1 VTTPLV
7 LLGSG
12 GFAREAAQA
21 VDAVN
26 AVRPTWKLIGFL
38 DDDPSR
44 HGSRVDGVPV
54 LGGTDRLADHPD
66 AMVVVCTGRPTNYWS
81 RLQIVERLALPEE
94 RYATVIHPSCAI
106 SGDTVIGA
114 GSVLLAGVVAT
125 ANVSIGNHVVV
136 MPQVVFTHDD
146 VVARFSTFGSGV
158 RLAGGV
164 AVGTG
169 AYVGA
174 GAMVREGGSIG
185 EWALVGVGAV
195 VLGDVPPHQ
204 VWVGVPARYLRDSD
218 APRGLET

>member
-7 LLGSG
+7 LIGSG

-26 AVRPTWKLIGFL
+26 AVRPTWELVGFL
-38 DDDPSR
+38 DDDPAR
-44 HGSRVDGVPV
+44 HGSCVDGVRV
-54 LGGTDRLADHPD
+54 LGGPDRLADHPD

-81 RLQIVERLALPEE
+81 RLQIVQRLDIPEE

-106 SGDTVIGA
+106 SGDTVVGA
-114 GSVLLAGVVAT
+114 GTVLLAGVVAT
-125 ANVSIGNHVVV
+125 ANVRIDAHVAV

-164 AVGTG
+164 GVGTG

-185 EWALVGVGAV
+185 DWALVGVGAV
-195 VLGDVPPHQ
+195 VLGDVPSYQ
-204 VWVGVPARYLRDSD
+204 VWAGVPARYLRD
-218 APRGLET
+218 AEVPRELGT

>member
-1 VTTPLV
+1 LI
-7 LLGSG
+7 GSG
-12 GFAREAAQA
+12 GFARETAQA

-26 AVRPTWKLIGFL
+26 AVRPTWELIGFL

-44 HGSRVDGVPV
+44 HGSCVNGVQV
-54 LGGTDRLADHPD
+54 LGGTDWLADHPD
-66 AMVVVCTGRPTNYWS
+66 TMVVVCTGRPTNYWS
-81 RLQIVERLALPEE
+81 RLQIVQRLALPEE
-94 RYATVIHPSCAI
+94 RYATVVHPTCAI
-106 SGDTVIGA
+106 SRDTVVGA
-114 GSVLLAGVVAT
+114 GTVLLAGVVAT
-125 ANVSIGNHVVV
+125 ANVRIGPHVAV

-146 VVARFSTFGSGV
+146 IAARFSTFGSGV

-164 AVGTG
+164 GVGTG

-204 VWVGVPARYLRDSD
+204 VWAGVPARYLRGSD